1 MIQRRIHTRQDDI
14 KQWSIYLS
22 QYFNVAL
29 TVAEVKSLLGFRL
42 PVLESKSLEAIQHDR
57 KPSVLRMPNSKSK
70 LSTPQTLCAYGCV
83 CLCGCT
89 TTKSPAYYPK
99 YMHFLGGPFCCFTI
113 FPKHIGLR
121 WKSTQWKCRC
131 SSSNFSTDFA
141 GICTVVSGD
150 ELSIVT
156 DETQ

>member
-57 KPSVLRMPNSKSK
+57 KPSVFTINAMDAP
-70 LSTPQTLCAYGCV
+70 T
-83 CLCGCT
+83 
-89 TTKSPAYYPK
+89 SPAD
-99 YMHFLGGPFCCFTI
+99 FIPF
-113 FPKHIGLR
+113 
-121 WKSTQWKCRC
+121 WNYS
-131 SSSNFSTDFA
+131 FSGTKLYVIYDVTEA
-141 GICTVVSGD
+141 TRRHL
-150 ELSIVT
+150 LSDQENGQRTCKFHNTEKDGRRMNVPA
-156 DETQ
+156 DGNA